1 MTGCAH
7 DDATTGHRRTHRTGT
22 LRRRQP
28 ARRQGVVRHRQ
39 DADFTPTELLLAA
52 IGGCTAIDV
61 DILTSRRAQSSS
73 FKVDVGADKVR
84 DDDGNRLTD
93 ITVTFRVTFPAG
105 ADGDAA
111 REVLPQAVQR
121 SHDRLCTVGRT
132 VELGTPIT
140 SHIE

>member
-1 MTGCAH
+1 MTTQRQVTVERIAPGRFA
-7 DDATTGHRRTHRTGT
+7 AVNQRGGTVSFGTGT
-22 LRRRQP
+22 
-28 ARRQGVVRHRQ
+28 
-39 DADFTPTELLLAA
+39 DADFTPSELLLAA

-73 FKVDVGADKVR
+73 FNVDVGAEKLR
-84 DDDGNRLTD
+84 DDEGNRLTD
-93 ITVTFRVTFPAG
+93 ITVTFRVTFPVG

-140 SHIE
+140 PHIE